1 VGVAWRFGFAN
12 ISRRARV
19 SAAQIVAFGLGIMVL
34 LLLSLV
40 RGDLLEGWQQT
51 IPPEAPNHFL
61 INIQPDQTQA
71 LRDFLV
77 AHGTAKAGIYPMVR
91 ARLIAIN
98 GKRVK
103 PEDFDD
109 LRARRL
115 AQREFNL
122 SWAARLRADNRVVSG
137 RWWNAN
143 EHGQRL
149 VSFEQELAATLGIKL
164 GDVLTFDIAGSR
176 LDIVVTNLRTV
187 DWDTFNVN
195 FFAILP
201 PGVLNDYPATY
212 VTSVYLSRE
221 GRHILTPMLQQF
233 SNVTVI
239 DVDALLGK
247 VRQIMERVSLAV
259 EYVFIFTLFAGL
271 AVLYAAMQATQD
283 ERHYETA
290 VLRTLG
296 AHRGQL
302 LRGLVAEFV
311 TLGLLAGALAG
322 VAASIIGYALAEF
335 VFHFSYRLNLWVW
348 LAGTVCG
355 AIGIG
360 IAGTLGTRSVL
371 RQPPAK
377 TLREV

>member
-1 VGVAWRFGFAN
+1 
-12 ISRRARV
+12 
-19 SAAQIVAFGLGIMVL
+19 VAFGLGIMVL

-40 RGDLLEGWQQT
+40 RGDLLEGWRKT

-61 INIQPDQTQA
+61 INIQPDQAQA

-91 ARLIAIN
+91 ARLVAIN
-98 GKRVK
+98 GRRVQ

-109 LRARRL
+109 PRAQHL
-115 AQREFNL
+115 AQHEYNL
-122 SWAARLRADNRVVSG
+122 SWAAQLRADNRVVSG
-137 RWWNAN
+137 RWWSAD
-143 EHGQRL
+143 EHGQRWM
-149 VSFEQELAATLGIKL
+149 SFEQELAATLGIKL
-164 GDVLTFDIAGSR
+164 GDVLTFDIAGSK
-176 LDIVVTNLRTV
+176 LDIAVTNLRTV

-195 FFAILP
+195 FFTILP
-201 PGVLNDYPATY
+201 PGVLDDYPATY
-212 VTSVYLSRE
+212 VTSVYLPPE
-221 GRHILTPMLQQF
+221 GRRMLTPMLERF
-233 SNVTVI
+233 PNVTVI

-247 VRQIMERVSLAV
+247 VREIMERVSVAV
-259 EYVFIFTLFAGL
+259 EYVFIFTLLAGL
-271 AVLYAAMQATQD
+271 AVLYAAMQSTQD
-283 ERHYETA
+283 ERRYETA

-335 VFHFSYRLNLWVW
+335 VFHFDYRLNLWVW
-348 LAGTVCG
+348 LAGTACG

-360 IAGTLGTRSVL
+360 VAGTLGTRSVL